1 MINIKKTKI
10 YLEINSLDKRTE
22 TNETSSKTENKDNLE
37 KVINAFKHVVSSEEW
52 QEMENAIKDLTKEQ
66 KEKVEKFINT
76 EIKPA
81 LWELKDT
88 ILDKEKRH
96 KIIEKINN
104 KIHELIDKIHN
115 MKEKKENN
123 YNNSEYIKLD
133 TQKSLLNVALKLNQ
147 DRLAA

>member
-81 LWELKDT
+81 L
-88 ILDKEKRH
+88 
-96 KIIEKINN
+96 
-104 KIHELIDKIHN
+104 
-115 MKEKKENN
+115 
-123 YNNSEYIKLD
+123 
-133 TQKSLLNVALKLNQ
+133 
-147 DRLAA
+147 